1 MTTIRDR
8 RTAGA
13 LRRTLTCGILLA
25 LAGTALAA
33 CAADSADPATGAPSA
48 EAPSPTPTP
57 TPLTPAEQLLADNAA
72 TPGVCAVSFTLDG
85 ATLDPQ
91 LQIQDRLYDHLP
103 IPRADGRAFAGW
115 YPDAGAAAAASADP
129 ATGAGNPATRVNGS
143 NLVACTDQQVTL
155 YGAWTTPDAV
165 TAAKARIPILM
176 YHQFTDKPEGE
187 SGWLRGNYS
196 YIEDYRASMQYIK
209 DQAFY
214 LPTWDELSAFIDG
227 ALYLPDHSVIITD
240 DDADPTWLTMASP
253 INEQLQVMATSF
265 DITGDGAVPQ
275 NRFILPRSHTNN
287 MHTAQHAHRRR
298 QRQRPDGQPH
308 PRGDRRRHDR
318 LRRGAARHRRH
329 RRRDRDH
336 GLPVRAL
343 RRPLQAGPHDGRVR
357 DGADDRAGLC
367 LGRLRQARAAV
378 RAHQLRHGRGRSEGP
393 HRVSRGTRRGRGE
406 RQVTPACRITN

>member
-143 NLVACTDQQVTL
+143 DLVACTDQQVTL

-209 DQAFY
+209 DSAFY

-287 MHTAQHAHRRR
+287 MHTAGANGK
-298 QRQRPDGQPH
+298 GQMVNLTPEEI
-308 PRGDRRRHDR
+308 
-318 LRRGAARHRRH
+318 AA
-329 RRRDRDH
+329 DMT
-336 GLPVRAL
+336 VSAEAL
-343 RRPLQAGPHDGRVR
+343 RGIGVTAGATEIMAYPYGHY
-357 DGADDRAGLC
+357 DDRSKQGLTMAGFEM
-367 LGRLRQARAAV
+367 ARTIEQGYVSVGSDKLALPCVRINFGMGVAA
-378 RAHQLRHGRGRSEGP
+378 LKDLIG
-393 HRVSRGTRRGRGE
+393 
-406 RQVTPACRITN
+406 

>member
-13 LRRTLTCGILLA
+13 LRRALTCGILLA

-57 TPLTPAEQLLADNAA
+57 LTPAEQLLADNAA
-72 TPGVCAVSFTLDG
+72 TPGACAVSFVLDG
-85 ATLDPQ
+85 AQLDPQ
-91 LQIQDRLYDHLP
+91 LQIQDRLYDRLP
-103 IPRADGRAFAGW
+103 IPRADGRAFVGW
-115 YPDAGAAAAASADP
+115 YADAATAAAASADP
-129 ATGAGNPATRVNGS
+129 TATAGNPAVRVNGS
-143 NLVACTDQQVTL
+143 DLVACTDDQVAL

-196 YIEDYRASMQYIK
+196 YIEDYRASMQDIK
-209 DQAFY
+209 DSAFY

-287 MHTAQHAHRRR
+287 MHTAGANGK
-298 QRQRPDGQPH
+298 GQMVNLTPEEI
-308 PRGDRRRHDR
+308 
-318 LRRGAARHRRH
+318 AA
-329 RRRDRDH
+329 DMTASAE
-336 GLPVRAL
+336 AL
-343 RRPLQAGPHDGRVR
+343 RGIGVTAGATEIMAYPYGHY
-357 DGADDRAGLC
+357 DDRSKQGLTMAGFEM
-367 LGRLRQARAAV
+367 ARTIEQGYVSVGSDKLALPCVRINFGMGVAA
-378 RAHQLRHGRGRSEGP
+378 LKDLIG
-393 HRVSRGTRRGRGE
+393 
-406 RQVTPACRITN
+406 

>member
-13 LRRTLTCGILLA
+13 LRRALTCGILLA
-25 LAGTALAA
+25 FAGTALAA

-57 TPLTPAEQLLADNAA
+57 LTPAEQLLADNAA
-72 TPGVCAVSFTLDG
+72 TPGACAVSFVLDG
-85 ATLDPQ
+85 AQLDPQ
-91 LQIQDRLYDHLP
+91 LQIQDRLYDRLP
-103 IPRADGRAFAGW
+103 IPRADGRAFVGW
-115 YPDAGAAAAASADP
+115 YADAATAAAASADP
-129 ATGAGNPATRVNGS
+129 TATAGNPAVRVNGS
-143 NLVACTDQQVTL
+143 DLVACTDDQVAL

-196 YIEDYRASMQYIK
+196 YIEDYRASMQDIK
-209 DQAFY
+209 DSAFY

-287 MHTAQHAHRRR
+287 MHTAGANGK
-298 QRQRPDGQPH
+298 GQMVNLTPEEI
-308 PRGDRRRHDR
+308 
-318 LRRGAARHRRH
+318 AA
-329 RRRDRDH
+329 DMTASAE
-336 GLPVRAL
+336 AL
-343 RRPLQAGPHDGRVR
+343 RGIGVTAGATEIMAYPYGHY
-357 DGADDRAGLC
+357 DDRSKQGLTMAGFEM
-367 LGRLRQARAAV
+367 ARTIEQGYVSVGSDKLALPCVRINFGMGVAA
-378 RAHQLRHGRGRSEGP
+378 LKDLIG
-393 HRVSRGTRRGRGE
+393 
-406 RQVTPACRITN
+406 

>member
-13 LRRTLTCGILLA
+13 LRRALTCGILLA

-72 TPGVCAVSFTLDG
+72 TPGACAVSFVLDG
-85 ATLDPQ
+85 AQLDPQ
-91 LQIQDRLYDHLP
+91 LQIQDRLYDRLP
-103 IPRADGRAFAGW
+103 IPRADGRAFVGW
-115 YPDAGAAAAASADP
+115 YADAATAAAASADP
-129 ATGAGNPATRVNGS
+129 TATAGNPAVRVNGS
-143 NLVACTDQQVTL
+143 DLVACTDDQVAL

-196 YIEDYRASMQYIK
+196 YIEDYRASMQDIK
-209 DQAFY
+209 DSAFY

-287 MHTAQHAHRRR
+287 MHTAGANGK
-298 QRQRPDGQPH
+298 GQMVNLTPEEI
-308 PRGDRRRHDR
+308 
-318 LRRGAARHRRH
+318 AA
-329 RRRDRDH
+329 DMTASAE
-336 GLPVRAL
+336 AL
-343 RRPLQAGPHDGRVR
+343 RGIGVTAGATEIMAYPYGHY
-357 DGADDRAGLC
+357 DDRSKQGLTMAGFEM
-367 LGRLRQARAAV
+367 ARTIEQGYVSVGSDKLALPCVRINFGMGVAA
-378 RAHQLRHGRGRSEGP
+378 LKDLIG
-393 HRVSRGTRRGRGE
+393 
-406 RQVTPACRITN
+406 

>member
-1 MTTIRDR
+1 MIIRDHR
-8 RTAGA
+8 GAGA
-13 LRRTLTCGILLA
+13 LRRALTCGILLA
-25 LAGTALAA
+25 LGGTALAA
-33 CAADSADPATGAPSA
+33 CAADSTDAATSAPSA
-48 EAPSPTPTP
+48 ASTEAPTPTS

-72 TPGVCAVSFTLDG
+72 TPGACAVSFSLEG

-115 YPDAGAAAAASADP
+115 YADAATAAAASADP
-129 ATGAGNPATRVNGS
+129 AAGAGNPATRVNGS
-143 NLVACTDQQVTL
+143 DLVACTDQQVTL

-165 TAAKARIPILM
+165 TAANARIPILM
-176 YHQFTDKPEGE
+176 YHQFTDKPAGE

-209 DQAFY
+209 DSAFY

-227 ALYLPDHSVIITD
+227 VLYLPDHSAIVTD

-287 MHTAQHAHRRR
+287 MHTAGANGK
-298 QRQRPDGQPH
+298 GQMVNLTPEEI
-308 PRGDRRRHDR
+308 
-318 LRRGAARHRRH
+318 AA
-329 RRRDRDH
+329 DMTASAD
-336 GLPVRAL
+336 AL
-343 RRPLQAGPHDGRVR
+343 RGIGVTAGATEIMAYPYGHY
-357 DGADDRAGLC
+357 DDRSKQGLTMAGFEM
-367 LGRLRQARAAV
+367 ARTIEQGYVKVGSDKLALPCVRINFGMGVAA
-378 RAHQLRHGRGRSEGP
+378 LKDLIG
-393 HRVSRGTRRGRGE
+393 
-406 RQVTPACRITN
+406 